1 MKLEKKDNLLI
12 IYLKNKLVD
21 NIDFTNKE
29 ELEKYFKELFI
40 KLKEYYNIKISG
52 YYNINVYI
60 DRYYGVVLELEKEEI
75 DYYSYFNNQ
84 VDMHIITEDIDFLYL
99 IDDYFITD
107 YLKNY
112 TLFLYKNKYYILPD
126 KNINFDYLLENSKI
140 IYNNTKEIIKFGKI
154 LK

>member
-1 MKLEKKDNLLI
+1 MKLENKDNLLI
-12 IYLKNKLVD
+12 IYLKNKLVSG
-21 NIDFTNKE
+21 IDFTNKK

-40 KLKEYYNIKISG
+40 KLKEYYNIKING

-60 DRYYGVVLELEKEEI
+60 DKYYGAILELEKEEL
-75 DYYSYFNNQ
+75 DYYNYFNNQ
-84 VDMHIITEDIDFLYL
+84 VDMHIITENIDFLYL

-107 YLKNY
+107 YLGDY
-112 TLFLYKNKYYILPD
+112 TLFLYKDKYYVLAN
-126 KNINFDYLLENSKI
+126 KNTNINYLLENSKI